1 MARIVYGVSGEG
13 SGHSSRARV
22 MLTHLQRLGHTVKV
36 VSYDRGNANLKDDFD
51 VFETEGLH
59 IASDDNR
66 VNKVKTFTDNL
77 KRLPRGRHKLN
88 ELRRTLFK
96 TFEPHAV
103 ITDFEPMT
111 AYLAHHYQL
120 PLISI
125 DNQHRLRYMQF
136 SCPAALQQDWQLTR
150 NIVRAMIPSP
160 DVALVTTF
168 YQGEPLNNRTFLLP
182 PILREEVLALQ
193 PQIQDHILVYL
204 TSGFESFI
212 ELLEKFSDERFIVY
226 GCNKEAREDHLLYKM
241 PSRDGFLKDLAT
253 CRAVMATAG
262 FTLISEALHLHKPYL
277 ALPMNGQFEQEINA
291 HFLSLLGYGINLRK
305 IRPDAVEDFLRR
317 LPELTRKLATYVSE
331 GNRPILDR
339 LAALTENECAQAR
352 EFRRQRKQA

>member
-22 MLTHLQRLGHTVKV
+22 MLNHLLQLGHTVKV
-36 VSYDRGNANLKDDFD
+36 VSYDRGYRNLRDDFD

-66 VNKVKTFTDNL
+66 VQKVKTFTENL
-77 KRLPRGRHKLN
+77 KRLSKGQQKLN
-88 ELRRTLFK
+88 ELRHTIFK
-96 TFEPHAV
+96 TFAPDAV

-111 AYLAHHYQL
+111 AYLAHHYEI

-125 DNQHRLRYMQF
+125 DNQHRLRYMHYD
-136 SCPAALQQDWQLTR
+136 CPAELKKDQQLTK
-150 NIVRAMIPSP
+150 NIIRAMVPSP

-168 YQGEPLNNRTFLLP
+168 YRGEPANPRTFLFP

-193 PQIQDHILVYL
+193 PLVQDHLLVYL

-212 ELLEKFSDERFIVY
+212 DILKTFTRERFIIY
-226 GCNKEAREDHLLYKM
+226 GADREDQEGHLHFKR
-241 PSRDGFLKDLAT
+241 PSREGFLQYLAT

-262 FTLISEALHLHKPYL
+262 FTLITEALHLHKPYL
-277 ALPMNGQFEQEINA
+277 ALPMTGQFEQEINA
-291 HFLSLLGYGINLRK
+291 HFLSQLGYGINLRSLQ
-305 IRPDAVEDFLRR
+305 PEAVGDFLYR
-317 LPELTRKLATYVSE
+317 LPELARRLAAYPVE
-331 GNRPILDR
+331 GNDAILDR
-339 LAALTENECAQAR
+339 LTALTEENCSRAGA
-352 EFRRQRKQA
+352 FRRMRKEG

>member
-1 MARIVYGVSGEG
+1 MARIVYGLSGEG

-22 MLTHLQRLGHTVKV
+22 MMTHLQRLGHTVKA
-36 VSYDRGNANLKDDFD
+36 VSYDRGYANLKDHFD

-96 TFEPHAV
+96 SFEPHAV

-111 AYLAHHYQL
+111 AYLAHHYEL

-136 SCPAALQQDWQLTR
+136 NCPAALQHDCMLTK
-150 NIVRAMIPSP
+150 NIVRAMVPSP

-168 YQGEPLNNRTFLLP
+168 YQGEPLNDRTFLFP
-182 PILREEVLALQ
+182 PILREEVLALK
-193 PQIQDHILVYL
+193 PQIQEHVLVYL

-212 ELLEKFSDERFIVY
+212 EILKKYPHQRFIVY
-226 GCNKEAREDHLLYKM
+226 GCNKDAREEHLLYKM
-241 PSRDGFLKDLAT
+241 PSREGFLQDLAT

-262 FTLISEALHLHKPYL
+262 FTLISEALHLRKPYL
-277 ALPMNGQFEQEINA
+277 ALPMVGQFEQEINA
-291 HFLSLLGYGINLRK
+291 HFLSQLGYGINLRN
-305 IRPDAVEDFLRR
+305 IRPDAVEDFLHR
-317 LPELTRKLATYVSE
+317 LPELTRKLATYLSE
-331 GNRPILDR
+331 GNRAILDR
-339 LAALTENECAQAR
+339 LAALTEKECVLAR
-352 EFRRQRKQA
+352 EFRRRRKQA

>member
-22 MLTHLQRLGHTVKV
+22 MLNHLQRLGHTVKV
-36 VSYDRGNANLKDDFD
+36 VSYDRGYANLKDDFD

-66 VNKVKTFTDNL
+66 VKKVQTFTDNL

-88 ELRRTLFK
+88 ELRHTLFK

-111 AYLAHHYQL
+111 AYLAHHYEL

-136 SCPAALQQDWQLTR
+136 NCPAALRQDWKLTK
-150 NIVRAMIPSP
+150 NIVRAMVPSP

-168 YQGEPLNNRTFLLP
+168 YQGEPLNDRTFLFP
-182 PILREEVLALQ
+182 PIVREEVLALK

-212 ELLEKFSDERFIVY
+212 EILKKHSHLRFIVY
-226 GCNKEAREDHLLYKM
+226 GGDKEAREEHLLYKM
-241 PSRDGFLKDLAT
+241 PSREGFLQDLAT

-262 FTLISEALHLHKPYL
+262 FTLISEALHLRKPYL
-277 ALPMNGQFEQEINA
+277 ALPMIGQFEQEINA
-291 HFLSLLGYGINLRK
+291 HFISQLGYGTTLGS
-305 IRPDAVEDFLRR
+305 IRPDAVEDFIRR
-317 LPELTRKLATYVSE
+317 LPELTRKLATYMSE
-331 GNRPILDR
+331 GNRAILDR
-339 LAALTENECAQAR
+339 LAALTEKECVLAR
-352 EFRRQRKQA
+352 EFRRRRKQA